1 MTRRRHGGWLRRPA
15 EACKTVGARQ
25 TSNTRT
31 AVAAALVIALVLSGI
46 CLQTDVPWS
55 TSRSAGSSSGSI
67 DIATGPADKAADEAG
82 ESTDVVSGLYG
93 QDAQPGRSSAT
104 QDVTGEA
111 GVSSSVA
118 EAFAQLT
125 GPVGDDGCAKAEVTL
140 AENVPDAAA
149 DLLRAYRRRRDCLPA
164 QCGYL
169 DLYGEAWGC
178 VIQGDGWVD
187 VCVVRGEQE
196 GQKSV
201 LTVVRMDGAA
211 WAMEVGTADVGESLS
226 LESGSGEGESG

>member
-1 MTRRRHGGWLRRPA
+1 M
-15 EACKTVGARQ
+15 
-25 TSNTRT
+25 

-201 LTVVRMDGAA
+201 LTVVRMDVAA